1 MLLLQPWVVMLSFLT
16 PRCVGSVSWGVTGI
30 MPTGARVAMATL
42 DLLLS
47 RPFVQ
52 YVRMVSCRC
61 AVVMFLGQ
69 QLR

>member
-16 PRCVGSVSWGVTGI
+16 PRWEGSVSRGVTR
-30 MPTGARVAMATL
+30 MRPAGARVAMATL

-52 YVRMVSCRC
+52 HVRMVSRRC
-61 AVVMFLGQ
+61 AVVMLLGQ